1 MKVIDLLNKMAN
13 GEKVPKKIRIK
24 GVFYPDFDDD
34 DNLINIE
41 DMTIWE
47 LDTNY
52 RDFKDYYSNDKDFF
66 QTFKINRILNKEVEI
81 IK

>member
-24 GVFYPDFDDD
+24 GVFYPDLDDN

-41 DMTIWE
+41 DITIWE
-47 LDTNY
+47 LNTDY

-66 QTFKINRILNKEVEI
+66 QTFKINRILNEEVEI